1 MKTNCTTFHFF
12 FLLIIIGAAVIEA
25 GREAD
30 LDVQD
35 KSVERSPRKRRF
47 DSESYERHVYGRELS
62 SYERRYGST
71 YYSGYSS
78 PYYYN
83 SYGYNNGWN
92 NGYRYQYSW
101 QQWGKK

>member
-1 MKTNCTTFHFF
+1 MKTNCTSVYLI

-25 GREAD
+25 GREAG
-30 LDVQD
+30 LDVHD

-62 SYERRYGST
+62 NFEKFG
-71 YYSGYSS
+71 GG
-78 PYYYN
+78 
-83 SYGYNNGWN
+83 YGY
-92 NGYRYQYSW
+92 GYPTYNYNPYGYGYGW